1 MRMPATLIATNH
13 PVRAALLIALCCAAT
28 LAGTALAQDPEPPD
42 KPHQPRQQE
51 NPCISPGA
59 KRLLCPDLVMR
70 RPWGLYT
77 DSGAKR
83 GHVVLRAGNVIDS
96 VGDGPAELF
105 GTRIGPRFMRARQR
119 IHLRGGGRVGVAT
132 NGRLQFKFAH
142 LSRYWWKFYNA
153 ARFEL
158 WRVNGRGRR
167 TKLVRTGPK
176 VAYCLR
182 DLVRTRPNLERSPG
196 GPVYPACS
204 NSSQAEH
211 VTLGTSVGWADIYPP
226 TYPEQWIDVTG
237 LRGCFAY
244 VHIADPNNRIY
255 ESDEDNNEAQVIVRL
270 PFRPAER
277 RKGCRG
283 RDRGRTYG
291 SSPYG

>member
-1 MRMPATLIATNH
+1 VA
-13 PVRAALLIALCCAAT
+13 VRAALLTVLCCTGIAAS
-28 LAGTALAQDPEPPD
+28 ALAVTPSQAQDQPPETPPAET
-42 KPHQPRQQE
+42 PPAE
-51 NPCISPGA
+51 NPCIAPGSA
-59 KRLLCPDLVMR
+59 RLRCPDLVMR
-70 RPWGLYT
+70 RPWGLYS
-77 DSGAKR
+77 DRSSKR
-83 GHVVLRAGNVIDS
+83 GRTVLRAGNVIDS

-119 IHLRGGGRVGVAT
+119 IYRRDGSRIGVAT
-132 NGRLQFKFAH
+132 DGRLQFKFAH
-142 LSRYWWKFYNA
+142 LSRFWWKFYNA

-158 WRVNGRGRR
+158 WRVDSQGRR

-182 DLVRTRPNLERSPG
+182 DLVHTRPALPRSPRSAHYG
-196 GPVYPACS
+196 ACS
-204 NSSQAEH
+204 NASRAQH
-211 VTLGTSVGWADIYPP
+211 VTLGTSVGWADVYPP

-277 RKGCRG
+277 RTGCRG
-283 RDRGRTYG
+283 PDRGKSYG
-291 SSPYG
+291 YSPY

>member
-1 MRMPATLIATNH
+1 MPFTVVATTV
-13 PVRAALLIALCCAAT
+13 PVRAAFPIALCCAVS
-28 LAGTALAQDPEPPD
+28 LAGTALAVTPSQVEEPPAD
-42 KPHQPRQQE
+42 QPRQAE
-51 NPCISPGA
+51 NPCIGPDAG
-59 KRLLCPDLVMR
+59 RLRCPDLVMR

-77 DSGAKR
+77 DPYTKR
-83 GHVVLRAGNVIDS
+83 GRIVLRAGNVIDS

-119 IHLRGGGRVGVAT
+119 IYTRDGGRIGVAT
-132 NGRLQFKFAH
+132 DGRLQFKFAH
-142 LSRYWWKFYNA
+142 LSRFWWKFYNA

-158 WRVNGRGRR
+158 WRVDERGMR
-167 TKLVRTGPK
+167 TRLVRTGPK

-182 DLVRTRPNLERSPG
+182 DLVHTRPALRRSPRRAH
-196 GPVYPACS
+196 YPECS
-204 NSSQAEH
+204 NNSRAEH
-211 VTLGTSVGWADIYPP
+211 LTLGTSVGWADVYPP

-244 VHIADPNNRIY
+244 VHIADPNNRVY

-270 PFRPAER
+270 PFRPGER

-283 RDRGRTYG
+283 PDRGDVYG
-291 SSPYG
+291 YSPY